1 MSGHD
6 RKMFACLP
14 MYCKTRNEIRTHEKA
29 LRNEI
34 FYGSALETSYIRAAQ
49 FLAPPGRFASQIL
62 LLQILPLQMPQ

>member
-1 MSGHD
+1 
-6 RKMFACLP
+6 MFACLP